1 MADAWTRVD
10 EVLQS
15 VLLRPPDERDT
26 FLRQA
31 CAGDTALEK
40 EVRSL
45 LASYEQAGSFLD
57 APAIHTAARALADEL
72 SPGGTR
78 RSAPLETARMALSP
92 GSRLGPYEIA
102 ARIGAGGMGEVYR
115 AFDSNLG
122 RQVAIKVLPE
132 SMAADPDRLARFDR
146 EARTLAALNDP
157 NIAAIYGLERS
168 DGTTALVMELVEG
181 PTLAE
186 RIAQGPIAV
195 AEALS
200 IATQIAE
207 ALASAHD
214 CGIVHRDLKPANIK
228 LRPDGT
234 VKLLDFG
241 LAKAMEPSSRRS
253 PDVSESPT
261 ITTPATTRAGVILG
275 TAAYMSPEQARG
287 QRVDAQTDIWAFGC
301 VLYEML
307 TGRAAFGRA
316 TLTDTMAAVIESE
329 PDWTALPRVTPGSV
343 VRLLRRTLEKNPGRR
358 LHAIADARLD
368 LEEAGDKARE
378 ATTPSAAATSSR
390 RPARTLVLG
399 TAVCVL
405 VLVVVAWLALGVWG
419 LQLVRTGGQVPA
431 QRPTRLSIAAVGE
444 VSPQMAPAVSPDGRR
459 LAYVSTDASGGSR
472 LWVRDLGTLA
482 PHALA
487 GTEDAAHPFWAPD
500 GSAIGFV
507 AAGKLKRVDAGG
519 GQVMTLADG
528 AARSGATWSSTG
540 VILFR
545 RQGGEFATVPETG
558 GPVSTVLK
566 SQQQNWASFLPD
578 GRHFIFHAAPA
589 DGARGVYVG
598 SLGSQTTKLVLPGDF
613 GAVFAAPDYLISSRG
628 EGLVFAQHFDL
639 MRLEVTGE
647 PFSVAE
653 GVWEALGS
661 ARVSVSAAGGVLAYI
676 NASIANVQLAWFDRS
691 GRPLGTF
698 GEPGQYG
705 GQSPRISPDGA
716 NVALTH
722 DGSIGGGVS
731 AAGSGVWVT
740 RLDDGNTRRL
750 TLEPGAGTPIWSSD
764 GSRILFRWA
773 RGANESAV
781 SIQDA
786 RGSGPASL
794 VGAIGG
800 VVWDWSPDGQRIVF
814 GRDRPMDLW
823 ILPVAG
829 GDAVPFA
836 RSPFSKTQA
845 QISPDGRWIV
855 YTSLDTGHDEVYVD
869 SFPVAGNRRQVSVGG
884 GMQPRWRRDGSELF
898 YLAPDQTLMA
908 VRGTMESGYFDHGRA
923 TPLFRTRLQTIG
935 SQITGFGAFYDVTRD
950 GQRFLING
958 PPADPGPPMTVVQNW
973 TAGLNGR
980 R

>member
-1 MADAWTRVD
+1 MT
-10 EVLQS
+10 L
-15 VLLRPPDERDT
+15 T
-26 FLRQA
+26 
-31 CAGDTALEK
+31 AG
-40 EVRSL
+40 
-45 LASYEQAGSFLD
+45 
-57 APAIHTAARALADEL
+57 ARF
-72 SPGGTR
+72 
-78 RSAPLETARMALSP
+78 
-92 GSRLGPYEIA
+92 GPYEVLSA
-102 ARIGAGGMGEVYR
+102 LGIGAMGEVYR
-115 AFDSNLG
+115 ARDTRLE
-122 RQVAIKVLPE
+122 RDVAIKVLPE
-132 SMAADPDRLARFDR
+132 AFTSDPDRLARFQR
-146 EARTLAALNDP
+146 EARVLASLNHP
-157 NIAAIYGLERS
+157 NIAAIYGIEDS
-168 DGTTALVMELVEG
+168 IASHALVMELVEG

-200 IATQIAE
+200 IARQIAE
-207 ALASAHD
+207 GLASAHD
-214 CGIVHRDLKPANIK
+214 GGIVHRDLKPANIK

-241 LAKAMEPSSRRS
+241 LAKAMEPSSRLS

-261 ITTPATTRAGVILG
+261 ITTPAMTRAGVILG

-287 QRVDAQTDIWAFGC
+287 ERVDAQTDIWAFGC

-343 VRLLRRTLEKNPGRR
+343 VRLLRRGLEKDASRR

-368 LEEAGDKARE
+368 LDEARDALKAPPAVVSPMR
-378 ATTPSAAATSSR
+378 SGRSLRLVAAA
-390 RPARTLVLG
+390 AAVIVLVLG
-399 TAVCVL
+399 AD
-405 VLVVVAWLALGVWG
+405 AL
-419 LQLVRTGGQVPA
+419 RRMRGGESASTPT
-431 QRPTRLSIAAVGE
+431 PTRLSIAAPGQ
-444 VSPQMAPAVSPDGRR
+444 VSPQLSVAVSPDGRR
-459 LAYVSTDASGGSR
+459 LAYVSTEGSGGSR
-472 LWVRDLGTLA
+472 LWVRDLDALA

-519 GQVMTLADG
+519 GQVLTLADG
-528 AARSGATWSSTG
+528 AVRSGATWSSAG
-540 VILFR
+540 AILFR
-545 RQGGEFATVPETG
+545 RQDGGFATVPATG

-566 SQQQNWASFLPD
+566 SQQQNWPSFLPD

-598 SLGSQTTKLVLPGDF
+598 SLESQTTKLVLPGDF
-613 GAVFAAPDYLISSRG
+613 GAVFATPDYLVFGRA

-639 MRLEVTGE
+639 GRLEVTGE

-661 ARVSVSAAGGVLAYI
+661 ARVSVSATGGVLAYI
-676 NASIANVQLAWFDRS
+676 NASNANVQLAWFDRS

-698 GEPGQYG
+698 GEPGLHG
-705 GQSPRISPDGA
+705 GQGPRISPDGA

-731 AAGSGVWVT
+731 AAGSGIWMT
-740 RLDDGNTRRL
+740 RLADGTTRRL
-750 TLEPGAGTPIWSSD
+750 TLEPGAGTPIWSRD
-764 GSRILFRWA
+764 ASRILFRWA
-773 RGANESAV
+773 RGVNESAV

-786 RGSGPASL
+786 RGSGPARV

-800 VVWDWSPDGQRIVF
+800 PLWDWSSDGQRVVF
-814 GRDRPMDLW
+814 GRGRDLW
-823 ILPVAG
+823 ILPVDGG
-829 GDAVPFA
+829 GDTVPFV
-836 RSPFSKTQA
+836 RSPFNKTQA
-845 QISPDGRWIV
+845 QVSPDGRWIV
-855 YTSLDTGHDEVYVD
+855 YTALDTGHDEVYVD

-898 YLAPDQTLMA
+898 YLAPDQMLMA
-908 VRGTMESGYFDHGRA
+908 VPVTSKSGYFDAGRA
-923 TPLFRTRLQTIG
+923 TPLFRTRVLTIG
-935 SQITGFGAFYDVTRD
+935 SQITGFGASYDVTRD

-958 PPADPGPPMTVVQNW
+958 PPADSGPPMTVVLNW